1 MGSHSS
7 SAEQAVKLAKTVA
20 QPGAVLADEQ
30 ARAESLALM
39 AESGIAMVAS
49 LDESGHP
56 RIKAM
61 LKMETEGLKQV
72 WFSTNTSSKRVAQF
86 LRDARASVYF
96 VDATG
101 FRGLLLVGEM
111 EVRRDAES
119 RRRLWRE
126 GFEMYYPKGID
137 DPDYTVLRF
146 VAREANYYHGLSNRT
161 FAV

>member
-1 MGSHSS
+1 MCSHSS
-7 SAEQAVKLAKTVA
+7 SAEQAVKLAKTVE
-20 QPGAVLADEQ
+20 QPSAVLADEQ
-30 ARAESLALM
+30 AKQASLKLM
-39 AESGIAMVAS
+39 TESGIAMVAS
-49 LDESGHP
+49 LDETGHP

-86 LRDARASVYF
+86 LRDPRSSVYF
-96 VDATG
+96 VDPAG

-111 EVRRDAES
+111 EVHRDEAA
-119 RRRLWRE
+119 RRRLWRD
-126 GFEMYYPKGID
+126 GFEVYYPKGLD

>member
-1 MGSHSS
+1 MSSHSS
-7 SAEQAVKLAKTVA
+7 SVKQAVTLAKTVP
-20 QPGAVLADEQ
+20 QPGVAPADELTKQ
-30 ARAESLALM
+30 ASLKLV

-49 LDESGHP
+49 LDDTGHP

-61 LKMETEGLKQV
+61 LKMETEDLKYV

-86 LRDARASVYF
+86 LRDPRASVYF
-96 VDATG
+96 VDPAG

-111 EVRRDAES
+111 EVRRDEAA
-119 RRRLWRE
+119 RRRLWHE
-126 GFEMYYPKGID
+126 GFEVYYPKGLD